1 MIYLLY
7 ATMPKKKKR
16 KKKPRPIQERPL
28 PIKEEGQEY
37 AIVTK
42 MLGNGRVSLKCMD
55 GIDRLG
61 KIRGKM
67 RKRVWIKVED
77 YLLISLR
84 DFQDE
89 KADIIMKLRE
99 NEIRRL
105 QKLKEIPD
113 DNNNNDD
120 CYIIF
125 ADEGDGDINLDEI

>member
-1 MIYLLY
+1 
-7 ATMPKKKKR
+7 MPKNKKR
-16 KKKPRPIQERPL
+16 KKKPRPIEERPL
-28 PIKEEGQEY
+28 PIKEDGQEY
-37 AIVTK
+37 AIVIK

-105 QKLKEIPD
+105 KKLKEIPED
-113 DNNNNDD
+113 NDNNDNDD
-120 CYIIF
+120 IIF
-125 ADEGDGDINLDEI
+125 AEEGEDEVEINLDEI

>member
-1 MIYLLY
+1 
-7 ATMPKKKKR
+7 MPKKKKR
-16 KKKPRPIQERPL
+16 KKKPRPIKERPL

-37 AIVTK
+37 ALVTK

-67 RKRVWIKVED
+67 RKRVWIKVDD

-99 NEIRRL
+99 NEIIRL
-105 QKLKEIPD
+105 KRLKEIPD
-113 DNNNNDD
+113 DTVKDEDD
-120 CYIIF
+120 NIIF
-125 ADEGDGDINLDEI
+125 AEEDDMIDLDAI

>member
-1 MIYLLY
+1 
-7 ATMPKKKKR
+7 MPKKNKR
-16 KKKPRPIQERPL
+16 KKKPQPIKERPL

-37 AIVTK
+37 AIATK

-55 GIDRLG
+55 GIDRMG

-99 NEIRRL
+99 GEIRRL
-105 QKLKEIPD
+105 KKLKELPED
-113 DNNNNDD
+113 VNDNENDD
-120 CYIIF
+120 IIF
-125 ADEGDGDINLDEI
+125 ANEEEDINLDEI

>member
-1 MIYLLY
+1 
-7 ATMPKKKKR
+7 MPKKKKK
-16 KKKPRPIQERPL
+16 KKKPRPIKERPL

-37 AIVTK
+37 AIATK

-99 NEIRRL
+99 DEIRRL
-105 QKLKEIPD
+105 KRLKELPED
-113 DNNNNDD
+113 NDNNDNDD
-120 CYIIF
+120 IIF
-125 ADEGDGDINLDEI
+125 ADEDEGEAEINLDEI

>member
-1 MIYLLY
+1 M
-7 ATMPKKKKR
+7 AKKKKKKR
-16 KKKPRPIQERPL
+16 KPRPIKERPL

-37 AIVTK
+37 ALVIK
-42 MLGNGRVSLKCMD
+42 MLGNGRANLKCMD

-67 RKRVWIKVED
+67 RKRVWIAAGD

-84 DFQDE
+84 DFQDG

-105 QKLKEIPD
+105 KKLEEIPD
-113 DNNNNDD
+113 DNTTNDD
-120 CYIIF
+120 DTFIF
-125 ADEGDGDINLDEI
+125 KEDDEDDGEIDLDEI

>member
-1 MIYLLY
+1 
-7 ATMPKKKKR
+7 MPKKKKR
-16 KKKPRPIQERPL
+16 KRKPRPIEERSL

-105 QKLKEIPD
+105 KRLKEIPED
-113 DNNNNDD
+113 NDNNDNDD
-120 CYIIF
+120 IIF
-125 ADEGDGDINLDEI
+125 ADEGDEDINLDEI

>member
-1 MIYLLY
+1 
-7 ATMPKKKKR
+7 MPKKNKR
-16 KKKPRPIQERPL
+16 KKKPRPIKERPL

-55 GIDRLG
+55 GTDRLG

-89 KADIIMKLRE
+89 KADIIMKLRD
-99 NEIRRL
+99 NEIIRL
-105 QKLKEIPD
+105 KKLKELPE
-113 DNNNNDD
+113 DNNDNDNND
-120 CYIIF
+120 IIF
-125 ADEGDGDINLDEI
+125 AEEDDGDINLDEI